1 ATSHQLCTS
10 GKAALVFAMPLESP
24 NLHVPNSE
32 SRNSSP
38 AKSRTSSEGRS
49 PRSFSVDAPVVP
61 VAQWRSH
68 KLEPIILQ
76 PKTPRPASAGRGE
89 GGNAR
94 VPEPLRGEQRQAFR
108 GAEDQRPSGG
118 PRPRGARS
126 PGRGR
131 DGRAQVPPGPPGPP
145 GVRQGVQGGH
155 AQGAFGARPEPRP
168 GQSPSQAR
176 SASGARTSS
185 PGSPGSRTTRS
196 RRAASTRRDGSQAAS
211 KADGAYQAAPP
222 KNRIAKYGGV
232 KKGRTRVSVPAP
244 AFRCLGQAAAG
255 IREMDWNKLYR
266 ALEIL
271 TRFLIPCESVSLY
284 LVEEGGRY
292 LRR

>member
-1 ATSHQLCTS
+1 MGARKNLCLICCFWWGGGGLGWAFRRCS
-10 GKAALVFAMPLESP
+10 
-24 NLHVPNSE
+24 N
-32 SRNSSP
+32 
-38 AKSRTSSEGRS
+38 
-49 PRSFSVDAPVVP
+49 
-61 VAQWRSH
+61 
-68 KLEPIILQ
+68 
-76 PKTPRPASAGRGE
+76 TPPG
-89 GGNAR
+89 
-94 VPEPLRGEQRQAFR
+94 RQAFR

-145 GVRQGVQGGH
+145 GVRQGVQGGQ

-232 KKGRTRVSVPAP
+232 T
-244 AFRCLGQAAAG
+244 CLKLCKLIFVELVLARSHVGLVAMWAMWASS
-255 IREMDWNKLYR
+255 KLYG
-266 ALEIL
+266 
-271 TRFLIPCESVSLY
+271 PCGPLASSRTNYIKDVL
-284 LVEEGGRY
+284 GIF
-292 LRR
+292 